1 MKSTNISSATGR
13 RPEQAAP
20 TAAPMNADSL
30 IGVSRIRSGYLEYS
44 PLVTPST
51 PPQASISPAAP
62 CPPTLSSPNTTTVG
76 SRLISWSRASLIAF
90 MYVIVR
96 ATGEAPFSVLNVD
109 VGEQVRGV
117 GLERGLGVGDRVVDQ
132 PGHLLVHAAQ
142 LLGVDQARRSHLA
155 GEQVQ
160 AVTGTA
166 QLLDLARGPVGL
178 LIALEVAVVA
188 VDPALQQGGAAAAA
202 GPGDRLAGRLVD
214 REEVVAVDHHAG
226 QAEAVGALDN
236 VGPGAGVVLDAGGLG
251 VAVVFHHVDA
261 RQVPDR
267 GQVEALQ
274 EGALVGAAVTGER
287 HPDLVGAA
295 DLGGQADAADHRR
308 AAADDPVGAEH
319 ALVHVGDVHRAA
331 LAVAE
336 PVTLAVDLGHHAVHV
351 AALGDGVAVAA
362 VGGGDVV
369 VGPEVR
375 ADAGGDGLLAR
386 VQVDEAGD
394 LPGGELLVETLLEL
408 PDRPHGAVP
417 LQELLLAGL
426 VWRGGGGHVGLLV
439 ACVVEASWGA
449 PAPCLPAAGR
459 RALRGSGRGAGPSRS
474 GHAGVRPAPA
484 PRRRRSP
491 AVPRRAAR

>member
-96 ATGEAPFSVLNVD
+96 ATGEAPFSVRNVD

-117 GLERGLGVGDRVVDQ
+117 GLGRGLGVVDQ

-214 REEVVAVDHHAG
+214 R
-226 QAEAVGALDN
+226 
-236 VGPGAGVVLDAGGLG
+236 
-251 VAVVFHHVDA
+251 
-261 RQVPDR
+261 
-267 GQVEALQ
+267 
-274 EGALVGAAVTGER
+274 
-287 HPDLVGAA
+287 
-295 DLGGQADAADHRR
+295 
-308 AAADDPVGAEH
+308 
-319 ALVHVGDVHRAA
+319 
-331 LAVAE
+331 
-336 PVTLAVDLGHHAVHV
+336 
-351 AALGDGVAVAA
+351 
-362 VGGGDVV
+362 
-369 VGPEVR
+369 
-375 ADAGGDGLLAR
+375 
-386 VQVDEAGD
+386 
-394 LPGGELLVETLLEL
+394 
-408 PDRPHGAVP
+408 
-417 LQELLLAGL
+417 
-426 VWRGGGGHVGLLV
+426 
-439 ACVVEASWGA
+439 
-449 PAPCLPAAGR
+449 
-459 RALRGSGRGAGPSRS
+459 
-474 GHAGVRPAPA
+474 
-484 PRRRRSP
+484 
-491 AVPRRAAR
+491 